1 MKGRFLVI
9 AAAALPL
16 AVGAAYGGD
25 TTKARNNAGDNP
37 PAAHD
42 ADNTGRNARDKNGHT
57 LTPFDQGSSEADREI
72 TAAIRK
78 AVVDNDQLSS
88 NAHNVK
94 IITRDG
100 HVTLRGPVKSAA
112 ERTTIADAAAK
123 VKGVRGV
130 NNQLEVE
137 RKP

>member
-1 MKGRFLVI
+1 MKRLLII

-16 AVGAAYGGD
+16 AAAGAYAGD
-25 TTKARNNAGDNP
+25 VHGAGDNP

-42 ADNTGRNARDKNGHT
+42 ADNTAKNARDSKGNT
-57 LTPFDQGSSEADREI
+57 LTPFDQGASEADREI
-72 TAAIRK
+72 SAAIRK
-78 AVVDNDQLSS
+78 QLVDNDQLSM

-100 HVTLRGPVKSAA
+100 QVTLRGPVKTAA
-112 ERTTIADAAAK
+112 EKTSIANVAAK
-123 VKGVRGV
+123 TSGVKGV

-137 RKP
+137 RQP

>member
-1 MKGRFLVI
+1 MKRRFLVI

-16 AVGAAYGGD
+16 AAAGVY
-25 TTKARNNAGDNP
+25 AGDKAGAGDSP

-42 ADNTGRNARDKNGHT
+42 ADNTGKNARDSKGNT
-57 LTPFDQGSSEADREI
+57 LTSFDQGGSEADREI
-72 TAAIRK
+72 SAAIRK
-78 AVVDNDQLSS
+78 ALVDNDQLSM

-100 HVTLRGPVKSAA
+100 QVTLRGPVKSPA
-112 ERTTIADAAAK
+112 EKTSIANVAAK
-123 VKGVRGV
+123 TNGVKGVD
-130 NNQLEVE
+130 NQLEIE